1 MGRPALILMDLIND
15 VVHPDGSYAKEG
27 YAEQVASRGVLE
39 RAATAADLARERDIP
54 VIHVTVG
61 FSSGYPEWPA
71 DSPVFAP
78 CRDEKRLQLGTWGT
92 EHHERVRPR
101 PGELLIAKHRLS
113 PFHGT
118 PLDVVLRARGV
129 DRLLLGGVSTDLV
142 VMSAAREAHDR
153 DYRVE
158 VLEDA
163 TAAADAALHR
173 AAVTLLART
182 AKVTGV
188 AQALSH

>member
-39 RAATAADLARERDIP
+39 RAATAADLAREQDIP

-61 FSSGYPEWPA
+61 FSPGYPDWPA

-78 CRDEKRLQLGTWGT
+78 CRYEKRLQLGTWGT
-92 EHHERVRPR
+92 EQHERVRPR
-101 PGELLIAKHRLS
+101 SDEVLLAKHRLS

-118 PLDVVLRARGV
+118 ALDLLLRSQGV

-142 VMSAAREAHDR
+142 VMSAARDAHDR

-163 TAAADAALHR
+163 TAAANPELHR
-173 AAVTLLART
+173 AAVTLLGRT
-182 AKVTGV
+182 ATVTSV
-188 AQALSH
+188 AQALSR